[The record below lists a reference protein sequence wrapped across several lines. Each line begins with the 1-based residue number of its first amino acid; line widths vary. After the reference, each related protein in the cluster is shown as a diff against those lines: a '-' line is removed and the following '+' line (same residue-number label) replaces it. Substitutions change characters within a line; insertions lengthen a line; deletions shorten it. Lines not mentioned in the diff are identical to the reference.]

1 MPITT
6 AVSANTFS
14 PSSLVARAKP
24 DADWASTLQQ
34 RAGIEATM
42 GNQNAK
48 RVELVQRFTDRNG
61 LSNPPFRYN
70 QYVKVPNGIKN
81 PQITRGY
88 IRRSD
93 LADDVGGASLNFMFN
108 PEQITRDYVSY
119 LDQAALD
126 PFNTLYQSGNLVAP
140 PSFVNFNF
148 SLFFDRQ
155 DDLAADPKDSRGV
168 LVDYEFFDLVVRNV
182 VPSVRGVS
190 DVPDNG
196 VMMVNP
202 KDITVVFS
210 KDLTVQGRPTNA
222 RVTFAKFDHRMV
234 PIRMQID
241 LTMIIT
247 YFGPL
252 RSAFGL
258 NTFRASKQ
266 YEALVPYSDTLEE
279 GFTTADLE
287 LATKTYQDQI
297 SKQSATAGSTSG
309 NWFSEFVSNLN
320 TSVQST
326 ILSQLGGA
334 AGGSSGANGDIRG
347 AAADAAAGAAGAGY
361 SGDLRAG
368 SDPSKCSCIIPGGGV
383 ALLSAMPTGQ
393 TYDASGLVWSSL
405 ETVGAGKVLAGTAYA
420 PTTAAVVE
428 YQQRTNWATMPV
440 LVNGGERTSVV
451 RGAARS
457 ALEKGDVLIR
467 WNAGRG
473 HMAFFKEWADEDKTT
488 AVVVESLPGVGVAE
502 NTVGIDYV
510 CDFNWMTRPTLAGSQ
525 SLARG
530 IA

>member
-6 AVSANTFS
+6 PVTANTFS

-24 DADWASTLQQ
+24 DADWSSSLQQ
-34 RAGIEATM
+34 RSGIESTM
-42 GNQNAK
+42 GNYNAK

-70 QYVKVPNGIKN
+70 QYERVPKGIAN

-93 LADDVGGASLNFMFN
+93 LSDDVGGASLNFMFN

-155 DDLAADPKDSRGV
+155 DDMAANPKDSRGV

-182 VPSVRGVS
+182 IPAVRGVS

-258 NTFRASKQ
+258 NNFRAAKQ
-266 YEALVPYSDTLEE
+266 YEALVPYSDSLEE
-279 GFTTADLE
+279 GYTTEDVNS
-287 LATKTYQDQI
+287 ATKTYQDRLAQ
-297 SKQSATAGSTSG
+297 QDATSGSTTG
-309 NWFSEFVSNLN
+309 GWFSTFVSNLH
-320 TSVQST
+320 SSIQSN

-334 AGGSSGANGDIRG
+334 AGGSSGPNAGTRSD
-347 AAADAAAGAAGAGY
+347 AADAAAGASGADY
-361 SGDLRAG
+361 SGSSRATG
-368 SDPSKCSCIIPGGGV
+368 DPSKCNCIIPHGGV
-383 ALLSAMPTGQ
+383 GLLSALPTGQ

-405 ETVGAGKVLAGTAYA
+405 QTVGAGKVLANTDYA
-420 PTTAAVVE
+420 PTTAQIVE
-428 YQQRTNWATMPV
+428 HQQKTGWATMPV
-440 LVNGGERTSVV
+440 LVNGGERTGTV
-451 RGAARS
+451 RGAARAS
-457 ALEKGDVLIR
+457 LEKGDVLVR
-467 WNAGRG
+467 WNSGRG
-473 HMAFFKEWADEDKTT
+473 HVAFFKQWADADKNT
-488 AVVVESLPGVGVAE
+488 AEVIEALPGIGVAT
-502 NTVGIDYV
+502 NTVGIDYI